1 MAARQIKPRKISL
14 NCDVTVK
21 DILCAA
27 IREYAQA
34 AYPEGGSEC
43 AQVARYTL
51 LELAADIDAGITASN
66 ETVEVSKRPRAMVKA
81 ALEYYF
87 NRADEVQG
95 SASRQQRALFDN
107 LLQEQ
112 QVTRS
117 DLEAAVAADSH
128 D

>member
-1 MAARQIKPRKISL
+1 M
-14 NCDVTVK
+14 
-21 DILCAA
+21 LCTA

-51 LELAADIDAGITASN
+51 LELAADIDAGITTSN

-81 ALEYYF
+81 ALEFYF
-87 NRADEVQG
+87 NRTDEAQG
-95 SASRQQRALFDN
+95 SGSAQQRALFES

-112 QVTRS
+112 KVTRS
-117 DLEAAVAADSH
+117 DLETAVAADGH

>member
-1 MAARQIKPRKISL
+1 VAARQIKPRKITL
-14 NCDVTVK
+14 GCDVTVK
-21 DILCAA
+21 DILCTA
-27 IREYAQA
+27 IRDYAHA

-51 LELAADIDAGITASN
+51 LELAAEIDAGITGNST
-66 ETVEVSKRPRAMVKA
+66 TVAVSKRPRAMVKA

-87 NRADEVQG
+87 DRADAAQG
-95 SASRQQRALFDN
+95 AGSRQQRALFDS

>member
-1 MAARQIKPRKISL
+1 MAVRKKVKL
-14 NCDVTVK
+14 CCDVTVR

-27 IREYAQA
+27 IREYAHA

-51 LELAADIDAGITASN
+51 LELAAEIEAGISGEC

-95 SASRQQRALFDN
+95 LTSAHQRELFAS
-107 LLQEQ
+107 LLQENPIRQ
-112 QVTRS
+112 S
-117 DLEAAVAADSH
+117 DLDTAIASDRSVRAGS
-128 D
+128 

>member
-1 MAARQIKPRKISL
+1 MAARQIKPRKINLS
-14 NCDVTVK
+14 CDVTVK

-27 IREYAQA
+27 IREYAQT

-51 LELAADIDAGITASN
+51 LELAADIDAGITANN

-81 ALEYYF
+81 ALEFYF
-87 NRADEVQG
+87 NRADEAQG
-95 SASRQQRALFDN
+95 SGSAQQRTLFES

-112 QVTRS
+112 KVTRS
-117 DLEAAVAADSH
+117 DLETAVAADSH

>member
-1 MAARQIKPRKISL
+1 MASRKISL
-14 NCDVTVK
+14 SCDVTVK
-21 DILCAA
+21 NILCAA
-27 IREYAQA
+27 IREYAYA

-51 LELAADIDAGITASN
+51 LELAADIDAGISGDN
-66 ETVEVSKRPRAMVKA
+66 ETVEVSKRPRAMVQA

>member
-1 MAARQIKPRKISL
+1 MAARKIKLS
-14 NCDVTVK
+14 CDVTVK
-21 DILCAA
+21 NILCAA
-27 IREYAQA
+27 IREYACA

-51 LELAADIDAGITASN
+51 LELAADIDAGITGDN
-66 ETVEVSKRPRAMVKA
+66 ETIEVSKRPRAMVKA

-95 SASRQQRALFDN
+95 ADSRQQRALFDS

-112 QVTRS
+112 KVTRL
-117 DLEAAVAADSH
+117 DLQAARVADGHA
-128 D
+128 

>member
-1 MAARQIKPRKISL
+1 MAARQIKPRKINLS
-14 NCDVTVK
+14 CDVTVK

-51 LELAADIDAGITASN
+51 LELAADIDAGITANN

-81 ALEYYF
+81 ALEFYF
-87 NRADEVQG
+87 NRADEEQG
-95 SASRQQRALFDN
+95 SGSAQQRTLFES

-112 QVTRS
+112 KVTRS
-117 DLEAAVAADSH
+117 DLEIAVAADSH

>member
-1 MAARQIKPRKISL
+1 VAARKINLS
-14 NCDVTVK
+14 CDVTVK
-21 DILCAA
+21 NILCTA
-27 IREYAQA
+27 IREYAYA

-51 LELAADIDAGITASN
+51 LELAADIDTGISGDN

-87 NRADEVQG
+87 SRADEAQG
-95 SASRQQRALFDN
+95 SDSRQQRTLFN
-107 LLQEQ
+107 SLLQEQ

-117 DLEAAVAADSH
+117 DLEAARKADNL